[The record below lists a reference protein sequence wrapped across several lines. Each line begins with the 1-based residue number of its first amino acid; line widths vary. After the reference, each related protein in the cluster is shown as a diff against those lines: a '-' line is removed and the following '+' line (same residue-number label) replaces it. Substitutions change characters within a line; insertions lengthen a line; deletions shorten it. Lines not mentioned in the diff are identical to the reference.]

1 MSAVAASGYLNQA
14 TGNLSKNT
22 EKLSSGYRINR
33 AADDAAGLSI
43 SEKMRTQI
51 RGLNRA
57 SANAQDGISYIQTAE
72 GALNEVHSLLQRSR
86 ELSVQAAN
94 DTNTDTDRQALQ
106 DEIDALSKEVDRIS
120 IATQFNT
127 MNVFDTTNVGSTN
140 MVGNAGNGISVNS
153 IDAGEVGFV
162 TYDSNIQLGS
172 DVLTYDMDFTDAI
185 NQAAGYSKTFT
196 EAGLE
201 SFANNLKNTV
211 LPNIL
216 SSITQALPSS
226 TPTISGL
233 QMGLYM
239 YASNDGTL
247 AYVSSN
253 GQKYQLGVNLYY
265 LTENNGN
272 ISSTSTSLDT
282 TITHELMHGIMFDTV
297 TNGMLG
303 TQGAS
308 SFPQWFTEGMAQA
321 VGGGFDYTR
330 SKLKSTFSD
339 SEISNW
345 LSDLNTD
352 TYSNYSQGY
361 VASMYL
367 GYVANGGTGAVTSAS
382 IANGLNTILQDIQ
395 DGYSLSQAIYMES
408 NGTYSDLSD
417 FENKFSTDAV
427 GFTKD
432 LMTAVG
438 SGDGSVVA
446 ASLSADSSTISASMG
461 TGNGNFFTLDPD
473 NTWAV
478 NTVPNA
484 YTGGG
489 GTSTPG
495 TDRSGNVN
503 PNASTTWGSGSA
515 SGSGSGSGSGGGP
528 STGTAAASV
537 LHLQVGSLSGQS
549 IDLNTFKLSASDLGI
564 NGLDVGS
571 FESAGDAIDKID
583 KAIDSVSDMRSYY
596 GAIQNRLEH
605 TITNLDTTSEN
616 TQSAE
621 SQIRDTD
628 MADTMVAYSKNNIL
642 QQAGQTILAQA
653 NQQTQGVLN
662 LLA

>member
-1 MSAVAASGYLNQA
+1 
-14 TGNLSKNT
+14 
-22 EKLSSGYRINR
+22 
-33 AADDAAGLSI
+33 
-43 SEKMRTQI
+43 
-51 RGLNRA
+51 
-57 SANAQDGISYIQTAE
+57 
-72 GALNEVHSLLQRSR
+72 
-86 ELSVQAAN
+86 
-94 DTNTDTDRQALQ
+94 
-106 DEIDALSKEVDRIS
+106 
-120 IATQFNT
+120 
-127 MNVFDTTNVGSTN
+127 
-140 MVGNAGNGISVNS
+140 
-153 IDAGEVGFV
+153 
-162 TYDSNIQLGS
+162 
-172 DVLTYDMDFTDAI
+172 
-185 NQAAGYSKTFT
+185 
-196 EAGLE
+196 
-201 SFANNLKNTV
+201 
-211 LPNIL
+211 
-216 SSITQALPSS
+216 
-226 TPTISGL
+226 
-233 QMGLYM
+233 
-239 YASNDGTL
+239 
-247 AYVSSN
+247 
-253 GQKYQLGVNLYY
+253 
-265 LTENNGN
+265 
-272 ISSTSTSLDT
+272 
-282 TITHELMHGIMFDTV
+282 MFDTV